1 MTKISNFKYKR
12 LQKIIVITSMQDFQ
26 NVLCPPNL
34 VRERYHAG
42 TSRQY
47 ETAHWSIPDCSVP
60 FTFEHWASKLGIRM
74 TCPIIGTKP
83 YEQCA
88 KRLTRPECISLV
100 RASANQIE
108 LDPGHIQPWEKVAS
122 KYILRLLSGIDR
134 KHVWGEWSKIRV
146 TRSLLKDSAFCLCAI
161 ALHPV
166 LYGRLCPMARNNRS
180 IFLQAVALW
189 DLPKY
194 SIMQFVHPKIL
205 AQKFCGER
213 PQICKDSAP
222 NYWVFNDPEVV
233 RRTFGKPSARRWFE
247 LQFCGPKVVEWVIR
261 ERLKHGND
269 VTALVP
275 VLDKNTYIKNYN
287 NILQG

>member
-1 MTKISNFKYKR
+1 MD
-12 LQKIIVITSMQDFQ
+12 DFRDIP
-26 NVLCPPNL
+26 CIPAL
-34 VRERYHAG
+34 VRERHRPG
-42 TSRQY
+42 TPDEYQ
-47 ETAHWSIPDCSVP
+47 TAHWTIPDCPPP
-60 FTFEHWASKLGIRM
+60 FTLEDWATKLGVTVQHRV
-74 TCPIIGTKP
+74 IGTEP
-83 YEQCA
+83 YEYCA

-122 KYILRLLSGIDR
+122 KYILKLLSGIDR
-134 KHVWGEWSKIRV
+134 KRVWGAWSKIPMS
-146 TRSLLKDSAFCLCAI
+146 RSLLKDSAFCLSAI

-189 DLPKY
+189 NLPKY

-205 AQKFCGER
+205 MQKFYGER
-213 PQICKDSAP
+213 PQVCKDSAP

-233 RRTFGKPSARRWFE
+233 RRTFGKPGARRWFE
-247 LQFCGPKVVEWVIR
+247 LQFCGPKVVEWVIG
-261 ERLKHGND
+261 ERRKHGND

-287 NILQG
+287 NILHG